1 MPTAI
6 TRDDVRTMLARGAQ
20 LVDVMSPEEYAED
33 HLPGA
38 INIFIKT
45 LDAASTAQ
53 LRRDQAVIVYCYDL
67 Q

>member
-1 MPTAI
+1 MPTDI
-6 TRDDVRTMLARGAQ
+6 TRDEVRALVAHGAQ
-20 LVDVMSPEEYAED
+20 LVDVMSAEEYAED

-45 LDAASTAQ
+45 LDAASTAR
-53 LRRDQAVIVYCYDL
+53 LRRDLPVIVYCYDL